1 MQRDGAAVTEPRVL
15 AIVLTHNA
23 PGALDRCLAAI
34 SEQTRRVDDVLVV
47 DNASDPPAAP
57 AGRDLPLRVLR
68 RETNDG
74 PGGGHRAGLEAF
86 LVSGADMAWVMDDD
100 CVPDPGCLAA
110 LLDHY
115 GTLKKDRAVLPL
127 WVDGVTGVGSFLPAW
142 CGFLLSATLLGRV
155 GLPRAEFVWWAEDTE
170 FLQSRMIDA
179 GLRPAHAPEAVVTH
193 LRVRTGPSKPA
204 WKYYYETRNTIVYRV
219 YFQRLTWWH
228 ARLLTRSLVALLGQI
243 LIREDHKIRKIAA
256 FGRGVLDGATRRM
269 GMRVPLP

>member
-1 MQRDGAAVTEPRVL
+1 VTEPRVL

-34 SEQTRRVDDVLVV
+34 NEQTRRVDEVLVV
-47 DNASDPPAAP
+47 DNASHPPATP
-57 AGRDLPLRVLR
+57 IGRGIPLRTLR

-86 LVSGADMAWVMDDD
+86 LASGADMAWVMDDD
-100 CVPDPGCLAA
+100 CVADPGCLAA
-110 LLDHY
+110 LLSRH
-115 GTLKKDRAVLPL
+115 GTLKKDKAVLPL
-127 WVDGVTGVGSFLPAW
+127 WIDGATGVGSFLPAW
-142 CGFLLSATLLGRV
+142 CGFLLTSTLVRRV

-179 GLRPAHAPEAVVTH
+179 DLHPAHAADAVVTH
-193 LRVRTGPSKPA
+193 LRVRTGPNKPA
-204 WKYYYETRNTIVYRV
+204 WKYYYETRNTIVYRL
-219 YFQRLTWWH
+219 YFQRWSWWH
-228 ARLLTRSLVALLGQI
+228 ARLLMRSLIALLAQI
-243 LIREDHKIRKIAA
+243 VVREDHKVRKVAA